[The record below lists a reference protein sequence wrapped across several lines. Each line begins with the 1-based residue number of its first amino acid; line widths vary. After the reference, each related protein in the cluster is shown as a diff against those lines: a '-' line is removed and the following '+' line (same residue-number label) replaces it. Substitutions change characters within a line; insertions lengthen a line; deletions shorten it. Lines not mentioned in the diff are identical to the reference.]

1 MMSTRADR
9 QLRALRLAQDC
20 AQLGARVRTI
30 HHLTG
35 LNPRDVQR
43 LFFNDPQAIPRGR
56 PPNSLEWYHGAN
68 LIAKA
73 ESSIFMSMYRRLRST
88 GFGAAETLVSA
99 YRGYQAICQC
109 PHRISFDRA
118 FDLASHTD
126 GIWLASIPVFD
137 VIACPT
143 CGSDV
148 LMAIGTLLHSGDN
161 CPFCKLV
168 QRYSCDPRLQASFP
182 NQVSPAAPAT
192 VF

>member
-9 QLRALRLAQDC
+9 QLCAIRLAQDC

-68 LIAKA
+68 LIARA
-73 ESSIFMSMYRRLRST
+73 ESSIFMSMYRRLRNT

-99 YRGYQAICQC
+99 YRGYQAVCQC
-109 PHRISFDRA
+109 PLMISQTTTGTQSSRA
-118 FDLASHTD
+118 S
-126 GIWLASIPVFD
+126 
-137 VIACPT
+137 VI
-143 CGSDV
+143 
-148 LMAIGTLLHSGDN
+148 
-161 CPFCKLV
+161 
-168 QRYSCDPRLQASFP
+168 RLGRKTSNAGALIAGP
-182 NQVSPAAPAT
+182 GRTA
-192 VF
+192 

>member
-1 MMSTRADR
+1 MSTRADR
-9 QLRALRLAQDC
+9 QLSAMRLAQDC

-35 LNPRDVQR
+35 LNTRDVQR

-68 LIAKA
+68 LIARA
-73 ESSIFMSMYRRLRST
+73 ESSIFMSIYRRLRNT

-99 YRGYQAICQC
+99 YRAYQAVCQC
-109 PHRISFDRA
+109 SHRISFDRA

-126 GIWLASIPVFD
+126 GIWLASTPVFD

-148 LMAIGTLLHSGDN
+148 LMAIGSLVHSSDH
-161 CPFCKLV
+161 CPFCRLV
-168 QRYSCDPRLQASFP
+168 QRYRCDPRIQASFP
-182 NQVSPAAPAT
+182 EHEVPSLPAETA
-192 VF
+192 

>member
-1 MMSTRADR
+1 MSTRADR
-9 QLRALRLAQDC
+9 QLSAMRLARDC

-68 LIAKA
+68 LIARA
-73 ESSIFMSMYRRLRST
+73 ESSIFMSIYRRLRNT
-88 GFGAAETLVSA
+88 GFGAAETLVGA
-99 YRGYQAICQC
+99 YRGYQAVCQC

-126 GIWLASIPVFD
+126 GIWLASTPVFD

-148 LMAIGTLLHSGDN
+148 LMAIGTLVHSGDN
-161 CPFCKLV
+161 CPFWKLV

-182 NQVSPAAPAT
+182 
-192 VF
+192 

>member
-1 MMSTRADR
+1 MKQTRAER
-9 QLRALRLAQDC
+9 KLCAMRLAQEC
-20 AQLGARVRTI
+20 AELGARVRTI

-68 LIAKA
+68 LIAKT
-73 ESSIFMSMYRRLRST
+73 ESSIFMSIYRRLRNT
-88 GFGAAETLVSA
+88 DFGAAEALVSA
-99 YRGYQAICQC
+99 YRGYQAVCQY

-126 GIWLASIPVFD
+126 GIWLARTPVFE
-137 VIACPT
+137 VLACPT
-143 CGSDV
+143 CDSDV
-148 LMAIGTLLHSGDN
+148 LMAIGSLVHSGEH

-182 NQVSPAAPAT
+182 KHEVPAASAMT
-192 VF
+192 A

>member
-9 QLRALRLAQDC
+9 HLCAIRLAQDC

-68 LIAKA
+68 LIARA
-73 ESSIFMSMYRRLRST
+73 ESSIFMSMYRRLRNT

-99 YRGYQAICQC
+99 YRGYKPSASVRTASVLTERLIW
-109 PHRISFDRA
+109 HRTPTESGWPARLCSMSSRA
-118 FDLASHTD
+118 
-126 GIWLASIPVFD
+126 
-137 VIACPT
+137 
-143 CGSDV
+143 
-148 LMAIGTLLHSGDN
+148 
-161 CPFCKLV
+161 
-168 QRYSCDPRLQASFP
+168 R
-182 NQVSPAAPAT
+182 PAAAMC
-192 VF
+192 

>member
-9 QLRALRLAQDC
+9 QLCAIRLAQDC

-68 LIAKA
+68 LIARA
-73 ESSIFMSMYRRLRST
+73 ESSIFMSMYRRLRNT

-99 YRGYQAICQC
+99 YRGYQAVCQC

-118 FDLASHTD
+118 FD
-126 GIWLASIPVFD
+126 GIAHRW
-137 VIACPT
+137 
-143 CGSDV
+143 
-148 LMAIGTLLHSGDN
+148 H
-161 CPFCKLV
+161 LV
-168 QRYSCDPRLQASFP
+168 DQHPGVRGPRLPDLRQRCADGHRHRGPLGRQLSVL
-182 NQVSPAAPAT
+182 QTGTALQL
-192 VF
+192 